1 MENEMYALVRQD
13 GRFFSVLCVSSNK
26 TELAKRLKEK
36 VSEIKKSDDVIPLG
50 DNVTLWQ
57 DDEAENTI
65 SFRIDSVKA
74 I

>member
-13 GRFFSVLCVSSNK
+13 GRFFSVICVSSDK
-26 TELAKRLKEK
+26 AELSKMLKEK
-36 VSEIKKSDDVIPLG
+36 VYEIKKSDEVIIIG
-50 DNVTLWQ
+50 DNMTLWQ

>member
-13 GRFFSVLCVSSNK
+13 GRFFSVICVSSDK
-26 TELAKRLKEK
+26 TALSKMLKEK
-36 VSEIKKSDDVIPLG
+36 VYEIKKPDEVIIIG
-50 DNVTLWQ
+50 DNMTLWQ

-65 SFRIDSVKA
+65 SFRIDSVKS